1 MATIADVAQVAGVS
15 ASTVSYVLSGKRAI
29 SAATRAR
36 VEEAVSR
43 LGYRPHAGA
52 RALASS
58 RTGVIA
64 LVVPLHDAVDVGV
77 VMQFVRGV
85 VTTARAH
92 EHDVLLLTQEET
104 AGLER
109 VTSASL
115 VDGLVV
121 LDIGVDD
128 PRVGVLARLG
138 RPTVLVG
145 IPRDPHGLPCVDF
158 DFAGAARTAV
168 AHLAALGHRRVGLV
182 GATPSSVR
190 RGAGYADRLCE
201 GFLAGAADAGVA
213 TATAPCAATAEGARA
228 CLAELRARLPAPTAL
243 LVHNEAALPHL
254 LGALAAEGA
263 RVPADLSVVS
273 IGAPGAGER
282 ALTGLEVPALDIG
295 RSAVEALLERIDA
308 PRAGE
313 TRLLS
318 SPLVDRGSTAP
329 PR

>member
-1 MATIADVAQVAGVS
+1 MATIADVAEVAGVS

-58 RTGVIA
+58 RTGVLA
-64 LVVPLHDAVDVGV
+64 LVVPLHDDVDVGV

-92 EHDVLLLTQEET
+92 DHDILLLTQEET

-109 VTSASL
+109 VTSTSL

-145 IPRDPHGLPCVDF
+145 VPRDPHGLSCVDF
-158 DFAGAARTAV
+158 DFAGAARVAV

-190 RGAGYADRLCE
+190 RGAGYADRLRE
-201 GFLAGAADAGVA
+201 GFLAGAAAAGLT
-213 TATAPCAATAEGARA
+213 TAAAPCAATAEGARA
-228 CLAELRARLPAPTAL
+228 CLAELRAQLPAPTAL
-243 LVHNEAALPHL
+243 VVHNEAALPHL
-254 LGALAAEGA
+254 LAALDAEGT
-263 RVPADLSVVS
+263 RVPDDLSIVS
-273 IGAPGAGER
+273 VGAPDARAR
-282 ALTGLEVPALDIG
+282 ALTGLDVPALDIG
-295 RSAVEALLERIDA
+295 RASVEVLLERTAA
-308 PRAGE
+308 PRAPE
-313 TRLLS
+313 VRLLS
-318 SPLVDRGSTAP
+318 SLLTDRGSTAA